1 MRFNLKEMQALT
13 LTPELIAACKVG
25 DRKAQEQLY
34 KLYAKKMYAICMRY
48 ANDIMEAEDIL
59 MVGFTKV
66 FTKID
71 SYQGQGSFE
80 GWIRSIIVNSALS
93 NYYKNLRRVKTTS
106 FDSVP
111 YLKEIVV
118 SEQKSDVDYLLK
130 ALQSL
135 PKQYKQAFNMFVL
148 EGYSHREIG
157 KLLDISESLSKVHV
171 SRARK
176 LLQDNL
182 NKIAMRIDRTCY
194 AA

>member
-1 MRFNLKEMQALT
+1 MKTLT
-13 LTPELIAACKVG
+13 LQKDSITPELIAACKIG
-25 DRKAQEQLY
+25 DRKAQEIVY
-34 KLYAKKMYAICMRY
+34 KTYASKMYAVCMRY
-48 ANDIMEAEDIL
+48 AADTMEAEDIL

-71 SYQGQGSFE
+71 SYSGQGSFE
-80 GWIRSIIVNSALS
+80 GWIRSIIVNAALS

-106 FDSVP
+106 YDNVP
-111 YLKEIVV
+111 YTKEIAVV
-118 SEQKSDVDYLLK
+118 EQKSDLDYLLK
-130 ALQSL
+130 ALQIL

-148 EGYSHREIG
+148 EGYTHREIG

-182 NKIAMRIDRTCY
+182 KKVAIRINRTCF